1 MTRYEQ
7 EKSASSNVRR
17 GALDTL
23 TSAPQVG
30 LEPTTLRLTV
40 GCSDQLSYWGMVWSR
55 LVNLGGH
62 EAKSIRTRGRAYGRE
77 PRRRGRH
84 ARRVG
89 RRSERP
95 SRGARYAATAPC
107 ESSRPTRPPRGDPW
121 LRPRRP
127 QNPPPGRDR
136 SPSQPA

>member
-40 GCSDQLSYWGMVWSR
+40 GCSDQLSYWGMVWNRPRNLAPER
-55 LVNLGGH
+55 L
-62 EAKSIRTRGRAYGRE
+62 KSTGQPKRRHRRTWCRTL
-77 PRRRGRH
+77 
-84 ARRVG
+84 
-89 RRSERP
+89 
-95 SRGARYAATAPC
+95 RGARA
-107 ESSRPTRPPRGDPW
+107 PTRRRRRDGRLPTVRGAPDSRGLVPV
-121 LRPRRP
+121 
-127 QNPPPGRDR
+127 GK
-136 SPSQPA
+136 